1 MNAIGLYEPGSSLL
15 HRAPAGLKLFVVL
28 VCGAGSVL
36 LDDPWQVA
44 VALLVVVLGYLAA
57 GLGPSRMLRQVR
69 PLLWLLVVVGAFHL
83 AVDGWDRAVV
93 VVGVIAV
100 LVLLAA
106 LVTLT
111 TRTSAL
117 VDTGVRLM
125 GPLRRFGVEPER
137 AGLLL
142 ALSIRSV
149 PVVVGLAQ
157 EVRDAQ
163 RARGLTGSPR
173 AYAVPLIVRSLRHAD
188 RLGEALVARG
198 ADD

>member
-1 MNAIGLYEPGSSLL
+1 MSEIGSYEPGRSLV
-15 HRAPAGLKLFVVL
+15 HRAPAGVKLLIL
-28 VCGAGSVL
+28 VALGAGSLL
-36 LDDPWQVA
+36 LDRPWHVA
-44 VALLVVVLGYLAA
+44 VALAVVTLAYRLA
-57 GLGPSRMLRQVR
+57 GLGPMRMLQQLR
-69 PLLWLLVVVGAFHL
+69 PLLWLAVAVGAFHVL
-83 AVDGWDRAVV
+83 VEGWQRAVV

-111 TRTSAL
+111 SRTSAL
-117 VDTGVRLM
+117 VEAGVRLLR
-125 GPLRRFGVEPER
+125 PLRRIGVDPER

-149 PVVVGLAQ
+149 PVVVGLAH

-173 AYAVPLIVRSLRHAD
+173 AYAVPLVLRSVRHAD